1 MINRVVLVG
10 RITKDVD
17 HRVTTSG
24 ASVVSFTLAVNR
36 NFTSASGEREADF
49 INCVTWR
56 ASADFMKN
64 YVKKG
69 NLLAVDGRM
78 QTRNYQDNDG
88 RTVYITEVVADSVQL
103 LESRSSNQGDNSGQY
118 RNKYEANQSN
128 DAQDELYESTKNL
141 IADDDLPF

>member
-36 NFTSASGEREADF
+36 NFTSASGERETDF

-78 QTRNYQDNDG
+78 QTRNYEDNDG

-103 LESRSSNQGDNSGQY
+103 LESRSSNQSDNSGQY

>member
-1 MINRVVLVG
+1 MLFRS

-78 QTRNYQDNDG
+78 QTRNYEDNDG

-103 LESRSSNQGDNSGQY
+103 LESRSSNQSDNSGQY

>member
-24 ASVVSFTLAVNR
+24 VSVVSFTLAVNR

-56 ASADFMKN
+56 VSADFMKN

-78 QTRNYQDNDG
+78 QTRNYEDNDG

-103 LESRSSNQGDNSGQY
+103 LESRSSNQSDNSGQY